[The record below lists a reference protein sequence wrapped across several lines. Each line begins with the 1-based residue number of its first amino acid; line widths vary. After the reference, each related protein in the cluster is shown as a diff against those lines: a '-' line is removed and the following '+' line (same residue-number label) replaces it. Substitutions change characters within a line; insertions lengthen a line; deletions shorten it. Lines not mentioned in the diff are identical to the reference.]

1 MGLQISSQ
9 DFALFKPL
17 KLKVPEIV
25 TALKGFNA
33 RKKSNMIVESEEE

>member
-9 DFALFKPL
+9 DFALFKSL
-17 KLKVPEIV
+17 KLNVPEIV
-25 TALKGFNA
+25 TALKAFNA